1 MVNVTEMSR
10 SPLGSVLTAIVTP
23 FDGDLKV
30 DEQGFV
36 SLLRHVLAHGS
47 DGVVVAATTG
57 EPSTLTNTEHLRLI
71 ELACAERPA
80 GTSVIASTGS
90 NDTAQACA
98 MTERAV
104 ELGADAVLSVAPYYN
119 RPNRRGLVRHYT
131 EIAKAAG
138 KPVVLYNIPTRAGID
153 MPNDLLAE
161 LAQIEHIDYV
171 KQANNA
177 NLAPV
182 DGLGLYAGNDDVF
195 ARTLDLDGC
204 GGILVASHV
213 AGHLMRRMV
222 DEPQRRAEI
231 DALLRPLY
239 KALGVT
245 TNPIPVKAAL
255 NLLGHRVGGLRLPLV
270 EADEEETEVV
280 RTALVACGLLA

>member
-1 MVNVTEMSR
+1 MVNVAEMSR
-10 SPLGSVLTAIVTP
+10 APLGSVLTAIVTP
-23 FDGDLKV
+23 FDSGLEV
-30 DEQGFV
+30 DEQAFV
-36 SLLRHVLAHGS
+36 SLQRHVLANGS

-57 EPSTLTNTEHLRLI
+57 EPSTLTNAEHLRLI

-90 NDTAQACA
+90 NNTAQACV
-98 MTERAV
+98 MTERAI

-177 NLAPV
+177 SLAPV

-195 ARTLDLDGC
+195 ARTLDLNGC

-222 DEPQRRAEI
+222 DEPHRRAEI
-231 DALLRPLY
+231 DDMLQPLY
-239 KALGVT
+239 QALGVT